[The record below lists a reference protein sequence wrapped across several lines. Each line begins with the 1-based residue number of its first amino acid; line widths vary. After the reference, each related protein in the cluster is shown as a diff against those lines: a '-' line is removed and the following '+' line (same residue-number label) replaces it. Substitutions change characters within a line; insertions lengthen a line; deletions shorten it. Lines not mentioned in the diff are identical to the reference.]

1 YNAATGE
8 QQAVTFIYN
17 TDFPSSDGLFAAN
30 GASQVIDIIETA
42 TNVNDDLSVGNV
54 TIYPNPASSELN
66 IKADRNIQKVELLS
80 STGQIIMSQRYD
92 ATQIRLDVSQYK
104 AGIYIVSI
112 TQSTG
117 EVIMRRVTIY

>member
-1 YNAATGE
+1 
-8 QQAVTFIYN
+8 
-17 TDFPSSDGLFAAN
+17 
-30 GASQVIDIIETA
+30 
-42 TNVNDDLSVGNV
+42 